1 VRRALAAV
9 AACLAAAAQAA
20 QPAPPVDASPGAARV
35 EAYFTPG
42 DDVAG
47 VIAGRI
53 GEARQTVQVQAY
65 LFTHRGI
72 AAALAKAARRGVKVE
87 LVGDARQH
95 ESGGLPVVKS
105 LARAG
110 VGVWLSGDY
119 AAFHNKVV
127 LVDAGTP
134 SAVVITGS
142 YNFTQAAQEKNAENV
157 VVISGSPEAARRFA
171 RNFARHRDAASRL
184 Q

>member
-1 VRRALAAV
+1 MRRVLAALV
-9 AACLAAAAQAA
+9 VGMACATQAA
-20 QPAPPVDASPGAARV
+20 QPPPGAGAAPAARV

-42 DDVAG
+42 DDVAA
-47 VIAGRI
+47 VIAGHVAA
-53 GEARQTVQVQAY
+53 ARRTVQVQAF
-65 LFTHRGI
+65 LFTHRDL
-72 AAALAKAARRGVKVE
+72 AAALARAARRGVTVE

-95 ESGGLPVVKS
+95 ETGGFPVMKG

-110 VGVWLSGDY
+110 VRIWLSGEF

-127 LVDAGTP
+127 LVDALTP

-142 YNFTQAAQEKNAENV
+142 YNFTRAAQERNAENV
-157 VVISGSPEAARRFA
+157 VVISGSPDVARRFA
-171 RNFARHRDAASRL
+171 REFERHRDGASRL